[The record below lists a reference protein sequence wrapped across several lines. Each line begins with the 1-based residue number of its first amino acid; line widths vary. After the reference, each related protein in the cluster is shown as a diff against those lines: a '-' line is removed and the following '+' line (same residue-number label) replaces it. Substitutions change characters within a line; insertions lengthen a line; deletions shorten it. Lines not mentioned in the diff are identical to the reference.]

1 MAYDLPITISDGDF
15 SDPASGL
22 GTTPLAKIAVRFSE
36 AVINSAWTIAN
47 TKTTAFD
54 AKMAAAR
61 AELPDISTEITTLDV
76 TADTA
81 TSLAIV
87 EPTVTI
93 SDVPASTAYADFE
106 TQYGELVSLQGTKLA
121 NFLTAYFPDDTPL
134 YGAAEDW
141 LQAAIANP
149 AGGIPVAV
157 QSQILTDDRDRV
169 LADASRASDAV
180 IATFAARGFPL
191 PPGQAASAVMQIQQ
205 KAQEEIAA
213 SSRKISIM
221 SIEQMRFNIE
231 KAINCRQMAMSS
243 VLDYVK
249 TIMQAPE
256 VSSRLVGVGYD
267 AQSKMISAAASFLNA
282 RADVAKVANQVSQ
295 FNASTKLDADTKNQ
309 AATLSLIIENLKTYI
324 VEAQQAG
331 QQATAMYNNLHA
343 SAGTTLS
350 I

>member
-15 SDPASGL
+15 SDPATGQ

-36 AVINSAWTIAN
+36 AVINSAWTLAN
-47 TKTTAFD
+47 TKTDDFSA
-54 AKMAAAR
+54 AMVAAR
-61 AELPDISTEITTLDV
+61 AELPDISTSVAALDV
-76 TADTA
+76 APATA
-81 TSLAIV
+81 TNASVA
-87 EPTVTI
+87 EPTVTL
-93 SDVPASTAYADFE
+93 SDVSAPMAYADFE
-106 TQYGELVSLQGTKLA
+106 AQYAALVSLQGTKLA
-121 NFLTAYFPDDTPL
+121 NFLTSYFPDDSVL

-141 LQAAIANP
+141 LQSAIANST
-149 AGGIPVAV
+149 GGIPASV
-157 QSQILTDDRDRV
+157 QSQMLSDDKDRIV
-169 LADASRASDAV
+169 ADASRASDAV

-191 PPGQAASAVMQIQQ
+191 PPGQAASAVLQIQQ

-213 SSRKISIM
+213 SSRKISIA

-267 AQSKMISAAASFLNA
+267 AQSKMIGAAAQFYNV
-282 RADVAKVANQVSQ
+282 RADVAKMANQVSQ
-295 FNASTKLDADTKNQ
+295 FNSSSALEADMKNQ
-309 AATLSLIIENLKTYI
+309 MASLTLISENIKTL
-324 VEAQQAG
+324 VTEAQQLG
-331 QQATAMYNNLHA
+331 QQATSMYNNLHA

>member
-1 MAYDLPITISDGDF
+1 MAYDLPITISEGDF

-81 TSLAIV
+81 TSATIV

-106 TQYGELVSLQGTKLA
+106 AQYTELVTVQGTKLA
-121 NFLTAYFPDDTPL
+121 SFLTAYFPDDTAL

-141 LQAAIANP
+141 IQAAIAN
-149 AGGIPVAV
+149 GGIPTTI
-157 QSQILTDDRDRV
+157 QSQMLADDKDRIT
-169 LADASRASDAV
+169 ADASRASDAAL
-180 IATFAARGFPL
+180 ATFAARRFPL

-213 SSRKISIM
+213 SSRKISLV

-267 AQSKMISAAASFLNA
+267 AQSKMIGAAASFLNA

-295 FNASTKLDADTKNQ
+295 FNASSKLEADTKNQ
-309 AATLSLIIENLKTYI
+309 AASLGLIIENLKTYI